1 MIQRKQTLWLLL
13 ALVCAV
19 LTFRFPFYNGT
30 VKTGAVGVAG
40 ADLTATDN
48 IWLMLLAGAVVVLS
62 LLAIFLFR
70 DRKLQLQLTF
80 AGLLLSIGLLAL
92 FYYYTLS
99 FETGG
104 IALTA
109 LLSLGIIIGFFFALK
124 GIRDDQKLVR
134 DLNRLR

>member
-1 MIQRKQTLWLLL
+1 MIQRKQTLWLLVS
-13 ALVCAV
+13 LVCAV

-30 VKTGAVGVAG
+30 VKTDVTGVKG

-48 IWLMLLAGAVVVLS
+48 LWLILLAGAVAVVA
-62 LLAIFLFR
+62 LLAIFLFKNR
-70 DRKLQLQLTF
+70 ELQFQLTF
-80 AGLLLSIGLLAL
+80 IGLFLSVGLIAL
-92 FYYYTLS
+92 FYFYTTH

-109 LLSLGIIIGFFFALK
+109 LLTLGTVIGFFFALK
-124 GIRDDQKLVR
+124 GIRSDQKLIR

>member
-13 ALVCAV
+13 SLICAA
-19 LTFRFPFYNGT
+19 LTFKFPFYNGT
-30 VKTGAVGVAG
+30 VKAGTEGVEG

-48 IWLMLLAGAVVVLS
+48 IWLMLLAGAVVVIA
-62 LLAIFLFR
+62 LLGIFLFKN
-70 DRKLQLQLTF
+70 RKLQLQLTF
-80 AGLLLSIGLLAL
+80 IGLALSICLIGL
-92 FYYYTLS
+92 FYFYTLN

-109 LLSLGIIIGFFFALK
+109 LITLGTIIGFFFALK
-124 GIRDDQKLVR
+124 GIRDDQKLIR

>member
-13 ALVCAV
+13 SLICAT
-19 LTFRFPFYNGT
+19 LTFKFPFYNGT
-30 VKTGAVGVAG
+30 VKTDSTGVEG

-48 IWLMLLAGAVVVLS
+48 IWIMLLAGAVAVIA
-62 LLAIFLFR
+62 LLAIFMYKN
-70 DRKLQLQLTF
+70 RKLQFQLTF
-80 AGLLLSIGLLAL
+80 IGLLLSVGLIVL
-92 FYYYTLS
+92 FYFYTTH

-109 LLSLGIIIGFFFALK
+109 LLTVGAVVGFLFALK
-124 GIRDDQKLVR
+124 GIRDDQKLIR